1 MFHRSE
7 RLFLRPA
14 FPEDSGAI
22 LAGIGEESI
31 VRNLARAP
39 WPYTFDDARSFAA
52 LPQDMRLPHF
62 LVTLPGIGVIGS
74 AGMGEHEGEPEL
86 GYWIARAHWGR
97 GYATEAAGAV
107 LRIARTLGHR
117 RVVAGHFTDNPAS
130 GKVLRKL
137 GFVPTGR
144 PGQRFSLARGGMVDS
159 VEYALELEAD
169 IDPAP
174 FARAA

>member
-1 MFHRSE
+1 VFHRSE

-14 FPEDSGAI
+14 FPEDCGAI

-39 WPYTFDDARSFAA
+39 WPYTMDDARNFAA
-52 LPQDMRLPHF
+52 LPQDQRLPHF
-62 LVTLPGIGVIGS
+62 VVTVPGNGVIGS

-86 GYWIARAHWGR
+86 GYWIAREHWGR

-130 GKVLRKL
+130 GRVLRKL
-137 GFVPTGR
+137 GFIPTGR
-144 PGQRFSLARGGMVDS
+144 PGKRFSLARGQMVES
-159 VEYALELEAD
+159 VEYALDLEAD
-169 IDPAP
+169 MDPAP